1 MHVTGLQIP
10 SAITKSLQILA
21 GKVSET
27 RYKLA
32 EGAIERLFSS
42 TLTRAT
48 DGTIFV
54 ITGDIPAMWLR
65 DSTWQ
70 VRPLLA
76 AANDLEVAQLIADVS
91 KRQIEFV
98 LTDPYANAFNP
109 TPNGNCWHKDFPDQS
124 PWVFERKF
132 ELDSLAAVLDLAI
145 RLYLEGGFTNHF
157 TERFNKAVVVILDLL
172 EREQNHDPSTYRFER
187 QDVRDFDFLSHGGYG
202 APVAYTG
209 MVWSGFRPS
218 DDACKFGY
226 LIPANAHMA
235 KVLAQLAQLPDK
247 VFSDQASKD
256 RALKIS
262 GEIKIGIEKFGLVEF
277 EGKQIFAYECDGL
290 GNYLLQDDAN
300 IPSLLSLPYL
310 GVCTESDVLYLNT
323 REFILS
329 SSNPYF
335 YSGQVLTGLG
345 SQHTPENQVWPLG
358 IAMQGITSTSAAEIE
373 SCLQYLENSHAGT
386 NQMHESV
393 GKDDPSIFTRAWFS
407 WADMTFYH
415 LLLKSVNLI

>member
-1 MHVTGLQIP
+1 MNVKGLKVPKGVTN
-10 SAITKSLQILA
+10 SLQILA
-21 GKVSET
+21 GKVSES
-27 RYKLA
+27 RFQLA

-42 TLTRAT
+42 TLSRAS
-48 DGTIFV
+48 DGSIFV

-76 AANDLEVAQLIADVS
+76 SASDPEVAEIIANVL
-91 KRQIEFV
+91 KRQIEYV
-98 LTDPYANAFNP
+98 LIDPYANAFNP
-109 TPNGNCWHKDFPDQS
+109 EADGNCWHKDFIDQS

-132 ELDSLAAVLDLAI
+132 ELDSLAAVLDLSL
-145 RLYLEGGFTNHF
+145 RLYFESGYKAHF
-157 TERFNKAVVVILDLL
+157 SKRYSEAVKIILDLL
-172 EREQNHDPSTYRFER
+172 EREQEHDPDTYRF
-187 QDVRDFDFLSHGGYG
+187 VRENVREFDYLSHGGLG
-202 APVAYTG
+202 SPVARTG

-218 DDACKFGY
+218 DDACKYGY

-235 KVLAQLAQLPDK
+235 KVLEQLSDLPDE
-247 VFSDQASKD
+247 VFGETQSKSRARKLSD
-256 RALKIS
+256 
-262 GEIKIGIEKFGLVEF
+262 EIKAGILEHGIVEMAGEK
-277 EGKQIFAYECDGL
+277 IYAYECDGL

-310 GVCTESDVLYLNT
+310 GVCSELDPIYVKT

-329 SSNPYF
+329 SSNPFF
-335 YSGQVLTGLG
+335 YRGEVLTGLG

-358 IAMQGITSTSAAEIE
+358 IAMQGITSTSEIE
-373 SCLQYLENSHAGT
+373 IEECLKLLELSHAGT

-393 GKDDPSIFTRAWFS
+393 GMDNPQIFTREWFS
-407 WADMTFYH
+407 WADMTYYH

>member
-10 SAITKSLQILA
+10 IAITNSLQILES
-21 GKVSET
+21 KVSEA
-27 RYKLA
+27 RFKLA
-32 EGAIERLFSS
+32 QGAIQRLFSE
-42 TLTRAT
+42 TLSRSG
-48 DGTIFV
+48 DGSVFV

-70 VRPLLA
+70 IRPLLA
-76 AANDLEVAQLIADVS
+76 SANDPEVAQLIADVS
-91 KRQIEFV
+91 KRQIEYV
-98 LTDPYANAFNP
+98 LIDPYANAFNP
-109 TPNGNCWHKDFPDQS
+109 TPDGSCWHQDFPDQS

-132 ELDSLAAVLDLAI
+132 ELDSLAAVLDLAL
-145 RLYLEGGFTNHF
+145 RLYLETGYSDHF
-157 TERFNKAVVVILDLL
+157 TERFKDAVVVILNLL
-172 EREQNHDPSTYRFER
+172 EREQNHEPSAYRFK
-187 QDVRDFDFLSHGGYG
+187 RDGARDYDFLSHDGYG
-202 APVAYTG
+202 SPVVYTG

-235 KVLAQLAQLPDK
+235 NVLAQLAELPDE
-247 VFSDQASKD
+247 VFPDEASKE

-262 GEIKIGIEKFGLVEF
+262 NEIKAGIEKYGLVEF

-310 GVCTESDVLYLNT
+310 GVCSESDSIYLNT
-323 REFILS
+323 RDFILS
-329 SSNPYF
+329 SKNPYF
-335 YSGQVLTGLG
+335 YSGRVLTGLG

-373 SCLQYLENSHAGT
+373 ACIQLLENSHAGT

>member
-10 SAITKSLQILA
+10 LAITKSLQILES
-21 GKVSET
+21 KVSEA

-42 TLTRAT
+42 TLTRAA
-48 DGTIFV
+48 DGSIFV

-91 KRQIEFV
+91 KRQIEYV

-109 TPNGNCWHKDFPDQS
+109 TPDGNCWHKDFPDQS

-132 ELDSLAAVLDLAI
+132 ELDSLAAVVDLAI
-145 RLYLEGGFTNHF
+145 RLYLESGFTNQF
-157 TERFNKAVVVILDLL
+157 TERFNNAIKVILDLL
-172 EREQNHDPSTYRFER
+172 EREQNHDPNTYRFER
-187 QDVRDFDFLSHGGYG
+187 KDVRDFDFLSHGGYG
-202 APVAYTG
+202 SPVAYTG
-209 MVWSGFRPS
+209 MIWSGFRPS

-235 KVLAQLAQLPDK
+235 KVLEQLAELPNE

-262 GEIKIGIEKFGLVEF
+262 GEIKTGIEKFGLVEF

-310 GVCTESDVLYLNT
+310 GVCSELDPIYLNT

-358 IAMQGITSTSAAEIE
+358 IAMQGITSTSEREIE
-373 SCLQYLENSHAGT
+373 ECLKLLELSHAGT

-393 GKDDPSIFTRAWFS
+393 GMDNPRIFTREWFS

>member
-10 SAITKSLQILA
+10 IAITKSLQILES
-21 GKVSET
+21 KVSEA
-27 RYKLA
+27 RFELA
-32 EGAIERLFSS
+32 QGAIQRLFSN
-42 TLTRAT
+42 TLTRAA
-48 DGTIFV
+48 DGSIFV

-70 VRPLLA
+70 VRPLLTSA
-76 AANDLEVAQLIADVS
+76 RDPEVAQLIADVS
-91 KRQIEFV
+91 KRQIEYV
-98 LTDPYANAFNP
+98 LIDPYANAFNP
-109 TPNGNCWHKDFPDQS
+109 TPDGNCWHKDFPDQN

-145 RLYLEGGFTNHF
+145 RLYLESGFTDHF
-157 TERFNKAVVVILDLL
+157 TESFNEAVVVILDLL
-172 EREQNHDPSTYRFER
+172 EREQNHDPSTYRFKREA
-187 QDVRDFDFLSHGGYG
+187 VRDFDFLSHEGYG

-235 KVLAQLAQLPDK
+235 KVLAQLAELPDG
-247 VFSDQASKD
+247 VFPDEVTKE

-262 GEIKIGIEKFGLVEF
+262 NEIKAGIENFGVVEF
-277 EGKQIFAYECDGL
+277 AGKQIFVYECDGL

-300 IPSLLSLPYL
+300 IPSLISLPYL
-310 GVCTESDVLYLNT
+310 GVCSESDPTYLAT
-323 REFILS
+323 RGFALS
-329 SSNPYF
+329 DENPYF
-335 YSGQVLTGLG
+335 YRGQILTGLG
-345 SQHTPENQVWPLG
+345 SQHTPEQQVWPLG

-373 SCLQYLENSHAGT
+373 TCLQYLENSHAGT

>member
-1 MHVTGLQIP
+1 VNVTGLQIP
-10 SAITKSLQILA
+10 VEITKSLQTLRNL
-21 GKVSET
+21 VSET
-27 RYKLA
+27 RFDLA
-32 EGAIERLFSS
+32 QGAIERLFANTLSRSS
-42 TLTRAT
+42 
-48 DGTIFV
+48 DGSIFV

-76 AANDLEVAQLIADVS
+76 SAHDPEVAQIIADVS
-91 KRQIEFV
+91 RRQVEYV
-98 LTDPYANAFNP
+98 LLDPYANAFNP
-109 TPNGNCWHKDFPDQS
+109 TADGNCWHKDFSDQS

-145 RLYLEGGFTNHF
+145 RLYLVSGFSDHF
-157 TERFNKAVVVILDLL
+157 TERFSAAVEVILDLL
-172 EREQNHDPSTYRFER
+172 IREQNHVPETYRFKRE
-187 QDVRDFDFLSHGGYG
+187 DVRDYDYLSNDGYG

-218 DDACKFGY
+218 DDACKYGY

-235 KVLAQLAQLPDK
+235 KVLAQLADLPND
-247 VFSDQASKD
+247 VYSDITSKK
-256 RALKIS
+256 RAMQIS
-262 GEIKIGIEKFGLVEF
+262 DEIKRGIEKFGIVEF
-277 EGKQIFAYECDGL
+277 EGKKIFAYECDGF

-310 GVCTESDVLYLNT
+310 GVCAESDPIYLNT
-323 REFILS
+323 RSFVLS
-329 SSNPYF
+329 GKNPYF
-335 YSGQVLTGLG
+335 YQGKVLTGLG
-345 SQHTPENQVWPLG
+345 SQHTPVNQVWPLG
-358 IAMQGITSTSAAEIE
+358 IAMQGITSSSVEEIE
-373 SCLQYLENSHAGT
+373 ASLQFLEQSHAGT

-393 GKDDPSIFTRAWFS
+393 EMNDPKIFTRAWFS

>member
-10 SAITKSLQILA
+10 NAITKSLQILA

-42 TLTRAT
+42 TLSRAT

-109 TPNGNCWHKDFPDQS
+109 TPDGNCWHKDFPDQS

-172 EREQNHDPSTYRFER
+172 EREQNHDPNTYRFER
-187 QDVRDFDFLSHGGYG
+187 KDVRDFDFLSHGGYG
-202 APVAYTG
+202 SPVAYTG
-209 MVWSGFRPS
+209 MIWSGFRPS
-218 DDACKFGY
+218 DDACKYGY

-235 KVLAQLAQLPDK
+235 KVLTQLAELPDE

-262 GEIKIGIEKFGLVEF
+262 GEIKTGIEKFGLVEF

-310 GVCTESDVLYLNT
+310 GVCSESDSIYLNT
-323 REFILS
+323 RNFALS
-329 SSNPYF
+329 EKNPYF
-335 YSGQVLTGLG
+335 YRGQVLTGLG

-373 SCLQYLENSHAGT
+373 RCLQYLENSHAGT

>member
-1 MHVTGLQIP
+1 MNVTGLQIP
-10 SAITKSLQILA
+10 VEITKSLQTL
-21 GKVSET
+21 KNLVSET
-27 RYKLA
+27 RFNLA
-32 EGAIERLFSS
+32 LGAINRLFAN
-42 TLTRAT
+42 TLTRSS
-48 DGTIFV
+48 DGSMFV

-76 AANDLEVAQLIADVS
+76 SSQDLEVAKIIADVS
-91 KRQIEFV
+91 RQQIEFV
-98 LTDPYANAFNP
+98 LIDPYANAFNP
-109 TPNGNCWHKDFPDQS
+109 EPNGNCWHKDFSDQS

-145 RLYLEGGFTNHF
+145 RLHLESGFTDHF
-157 TERFNKAVVVILDLL
+157 TDRFHEAVIVILDLL
-172 EREQNHDPSTYRFER
+172 VREQNHQPDTYRFKR
-187 QDVRDFDFLSHGGYG
+187 TDVRDFDYLSHDGYG

-235 KVLAQLAQLPDK
+235 KVLAQLADLPND
-247 VFSDQASKD
+247 VYADLTSKK
-256 RALKIS
+256 RAIEIS
-262 GEIKIGIEKFGLVEF
+262 EQIKSGIERFGIVDLD
-277 EGKQIFAYECDGL
+277 GKKIFAYECDGL

-310 GVCTESDVLYLNT
+310 GVCTESDAIYLNT
-323 REFILS
+323 RNFVLS
-329 SSNPYF
+329 EKNPYF
-335 YSGQVLTGLG
+335 YIGQVLTGLG
-345 SQHTPENQVWPLG
+345 SQHTPVNQVWPLG
-358 IAMQGITSTSAAEIE
+358 IAMQGITSTSAEEIE
-373 SCLQYLENSHAGT
+373 SCLQFLELSHAGT
-386 NQMHESV
+386 NHMHESV
-393 GKDDPSIFTRAWFS
+393 EMNDPKIFTRAWFS

>member
-1 MHVTGLQIP
+1 VRVTGLQIP
-10 SAITKSLQILA
+10 IAITKSLQILES
-21 GKVSET
+21 KVSAARFE
-27 RYKLA
+27 LA
-32 EGAIERLFSS
+32 QGAIQRLFSS
-42 TLTRAT
+42 TLTRAA
-48 DGTIFV
+48 DGSIFV

-76 AANDLEVAQLIADVS
+76 TAQDPEVAHLIADVS
-91 KRQIEFV
+91 KRQIEYV

-109 TPNGNCWHKDFPDQS
+109 TPDGNCWHKDFPDQS

-132 ELDSLAAVLDLAI
+132 ELDSLAAVLDLAV
-145 RLYLEGGFTNHF
+145 RLYLESGLTDHF
-157 TERFNKAVVVILDLL
+157 TGRFNEAVVVILDLL
-172 EREQNHDPSTYRFER
+172 EREQNHDPSTYRFKREE
-187 QDVRDFDFLSHGGYG
+187 VRDFDYLSHDGYG
-202 APVAYTG
+202 SPVAYTG

-235 KVLAQLAQLPDK
+235 KALKQLATLPDA
-247 VFSDQASKD
+247 VFSDQVSKL

-262 GEIKIGIEKFGLVEF
+262 DEINSGIAKFGLVEF
-277 EGKQIFAYECDGL
+277 KGKQIFAYECDGL

-310 GVCTESDVLYLNT
+310 GVCSESDPVYLATRNFVLSD
-323 REFILS
+323 E
-329 SSNPYF
+329 NPYF
-335 YSGQVLTGLG
+335 YRGQVLTGLG
-345 SQHTPENQVWPLG
+345 SQHTPENQIWPLG
-358 IAMQGITSTSAAEIE
+358 IAMQGITSTSAAEVEI
-373 SCLQYLENSHAGT
+373 CLQYLENSHAGT

-393 GKDDPSIFTRAWFS
+393 GKDDPRIFTRAWFS

>member
-10 SAITKSLQILA
+10 LAITKSLQILES
-21 GKVSET
+21 KVSEA

-42 TLTRAT
+42 TLTRAA
-48 DGTIFV
+48 DGSIFV

-70 VRPLLA
+70 IRPLLA
-76 AANDLEVAQLIADVS
+76 AANDLEVAEIIADVL
-91 KRQIEFV
+91 KRQIEYV
-98 LTDPYANAFNP
+98 LLDPYANAFNP
-109 TPNGNCWHKDFPDQS
+109 EADGNCWHKDFPNQS

-132 ELDSLAAVLDLAI
+132 ELDSLAAVLDLAT
-145 RLYLEGGFTNHF
+145 RLYLESGFTNHF
-157 TERFNKAVVVILDLL
+157 TERFNDATKVILDLL
-172 EREQNHDPSTYRFER
+172 EREQNHDPNTYRFER
-187 QDVRDFDFLSHGGYG
+187 KDVRDFDFLSHGGYG
-202 APVAYTG
+202 SPVAYTG
-209 MVWSGFRPS
+209 MIWSGFRPS

-235 KVLAQLAQLPDK
+235 KVLEQLAELPDE

-262 GEIKIGIEKFGLVEF
+262 GEIKTGIEKFGLVEF

-310 GVCTESDVLYLNT
+310 GVCSELDPIYLNT

-335 YSGQVLTGLG
+335 YSGEVLTGLG

-358 IAMQGITSTSAAEIE
+358 IAMQGITSTSEREIE
-373 SCLQYLENSHAGT
+373 ECLKLLELSHAGT

-393 GKDDPSIFTRAWFS
+393 GMDNPRIFTREWFS

>member
-10 SAITKSLQILA
+10 LAITKSLQILES
-21 GKVSET
+21 KVSEA

-42 TLTRAT
+42 TLTRAA
-48 DGTIFV
+48 DGSIFV

-91 KRQIEFV
+91 KRQIEYV

-109 TPNGNCWHKDFPDQS
+109 TPDGNCWHKDFPDQS

-132 ELDSLAAVLDLAI
+132 ELDSLAAVVDLAI
-145 RLYLEGGFTNHF
+145 RLYLESGFTNQF
-157 TERFNKAVVVILDLL
+157 TERFNNAIKVILDLL
-172 EREQNHDPSTYRFER
+172 EREQNHDPNTYRFER
-187 QDVRDFDFLSHGGYG
+187 KDVRDFDFLSHGGYG
-202 APVAYTG
+202 SPVAYTG
-209 MVWSGFRPS
+209 MIWSGFRPS

-235 KVLAQLAQLPDK
+235 KVLEQLAELPNE
-247 VFSDQASKD
+247 VFSDQTSKD

-310 GVCTESDVLYLNT
+310 GVCSELDPIYLNT

-358 IAMQGITSTSAAEIE
+358 IAMQGITSSSEREIE
-373 SCLQYLENSHAGT
+373 ESLKLLELSHAGT

-393 GKDDPSIFTRAWFS
+393 GMDNPRIFTREWFS

>member
-10 SAITKSLQILA
+10 LAITKSLQILES
-21 GKVSET
+21 KVSEA

-42 TLTRAT
+42 TLTRAA
-48 DGTIFV
+48 DGSIFV

-91 KRQIEFV
+91 KRQIEYV
-98 LTDPYANAFNP
+98 LLDPYANAFNP
-109 TPNGNCWHKDFPDQS
+109 EADGNCWHKDFPNQS

-132 ELDSLAAVLDLAI
+132 ELDSLAAVLDLAT
-145 RLYLEGGFTNHF
+145 RLYLESGFTNHF
-157 TERFNKAVVVILDLL
+157 TERFNDATKVILDLL
-172 EREQNHDPSTYRFER
+172 EREQNHDPNTYRFER
-187 QDVRDFDFLSHGGYG
+187 KDVRDFDFLSHGGYG
-202 APVAYTG
+202 SPVAYTG
-209 MVWSGFRPS
+209 MIWSGFRPS

-235 KVLAQLAQLPDK
+235 KVLEQLAELPNE
-247 VFSDQASKD
+247 VFSDQTSKD

-310 GVCTESDVLYLNT
+310 GVCSELDPIYLNT

-335 YSGQVLTGLG
+335 YSGEVLTGLG

-358 IAMQGITSTSAAEIE
+358 IAMQGITSTSEREIE
-373 SCLQYLENSHAGT
+373 ECLKLLELSHAGT

-393 GKDDPSIFTRAWFS
+393 GMDNPRIFTREWFS

>member
-10 SAITKSLQILA
+10 SAITKSLQILG
-21 GKVSET
+21 GKVSES
-27 RYKLA
+27 RFQLA
-32 EGAIERLFSS
+32 KGAIERLFSS
-42 TLTRAT
+42 TLTRAA
-48 DGTIFV
+48 DGSIFV

-70 VRPLLA
+70 VRPLLSA
-76 AANDLEVAQLIADVS
+76 ASDLEVAQLIADVS
-91 KRQIEFV
+91 KRQVEFV

-109 TPNGNCWHKDFPDQS
+109 TPDGNCWHRDFPDQS

-132 ELDSLAAVLDLAI
+132 ELDSLAAVLDLAL
-145 RLYLEGGFTNHF
+145 RLYVESGFTNHF
-157 TERFNKAVVVILDLL
+157 TERFDKAVVVILDLL
-172 EREQNHDPSTYRFER
+172 EREQNHDPNTYRFVR

-235 KVLAQLAQLPDK
+235 KVLEQLSELPDE
-247 VFSDQASKD
+247 VFSDQASKK
-256 RALKIS
+256 RALRIS
-262 GEIKIGIEKFGLVEF
+262 QEIKSGIDKFGLVEF

-310 GVCTESDVLYLNT
+310 GVCSESDSIYLNT
-323 REFILS
+323 RNFVLS
-329 SSNPYF
+329 EKNPYF
-335 YSGQVLTGLG
+335 YRGQVLTGLG

-358 IAMQGITSTSAAEIE
+358 IAMQGITSVSAAEIE
-373 SCLQYLENSHAGT
+373 SCLQSLENSHAGT

>member
-76 AANDLEVAQLIADVS
+76 VANDLEVAQLIADVS

-109 TPNGNCWHKDFPDQS
+109 TPDGNCWHRDFPDQS

-172 EREQNHDPSTYRFER
+172 EREQNHDPNTYRFER
-187 QDVRDFDFLSHGGYG
+187 KDFRDFDFLSHGGYG
-202 APVAYTG
+202 SPVAYTG
-209 MVWSGFRPS
+209 MIWSGFRPS
-218 DDACKFGY
+218 DDACKYGY

-235 KVLAQLAQLPDK
+235 KVLTQLAELPDE

-262 GEIKIGIEKFGLVEF
+262 GEIKTGIEKFGLVEF

-329 SSNPYF
+329 SSNPFF

>member
-1 MHVTGLQIP
+1 VNVTGLQIP
-10 SAITKSLQILA
+10 VEITKSLQTL
-21 GKVSET
+21 KNLVSET
-27 RYKLA
+27 RFNLA
-32 EGAIERLFSS
+32 LGAINRLFAN
-42 TLTRAT
+42 TLTRSS
-48 DGTIFV
+48 DGSMFV

-76 AANDLEVAQLIADVS
+76 SSQDLEVAKIIADVS
-91 KRQIEFV
+91 RQQIEFV
-98 LTDPYANAFNP
+98 LIDPYANAFNP
-109 TPNGNCWHKDFPDQS
+109 EPNGNCWHKDFSDQS

-145 RLYLEGGFTNHF
+145 RLHLESGFTDHF
-157 TERFNKAVVVILDLL
+157 TDRFHEAVIVILDLL
-172 EREQNHDPSTYRFER
+172 VREQNHQPDTYRFKR
-187 QDVRDFDFLSHGGYG
+187 TDVRDFDYLSHDGYG

-235 KVLAQLAQLPDK
+235 KVLAQLADLPND
-247 VFSDQASKD
+247 VYADLTSKK
-256 RALKIS
+256 RAIEIS
-262 GEIKIGIEKFGLVEF
+262 EQIKSGIERFGIVDLD
-277 EGKQIFAYECDGL
+277 GKKIFAYECDGL

-310 GVCTESDVLYLNT
+310 GVCTESDAIYLNT
-323 REFILS
+323 RNFVLS
-329 SSNPYF
+329 EKNPYF
-335 YSGQVLTGLG
+335 YIGQVLTGLG
-345 SQHTPENQVWPLG
+345 SQHTPVNQVWPLG
-358 IAMQGITSTSAAEIE
+358 IAMQGITSTSAEEIE
-373 SCLQYLENSHAGT
+373 SCLQFLELSHAGT
-386 NQMHESV
+386 NHMHESV
-393 GKDDPSIFTRAWFS
+393 EMNDPKIFTRAWFS

>member
-1 MHVTGLQIP
+1 
-10 SAITKSLQILA
+10 
-21 GKVSET
+21 
-27 RYKLA
+27 
-32 EGAIERLFSS
+32 
-42 TLTRAT
+42 
-48 DGTIFV
+48 
-54 ITGDIPAMWLR
+54 MWLR

-70 VRPLLA
+70 VRPLLTSA
-76 AANDLEVAQLIADVS
+76 RDPEVAQLIADVS
-91 KRQIEFV
+91 KRQIEYV
-98 LTDPYANAFNP
+98 LIDPYANAFNP
-109 TPNGNCWHKDFPDQS
+109 TPDGNCWHKDFPDQN

-145 RLYLEGGFTNHF
+145 RLYLESGFTDHF
-157 TERFNKAVVVILDLL
+157 TESFNEAVVVILDLL
-172 EREQNHDPSTYRFER
+172 EREQNHDPSTYRFKREA
-187 QDVRDFDFLSHGGYG
+187 VRDFDFLSHDGYG

-235 KVLAQLAQLPDK
+235 KVLAQLAELPDG
-247 VFSDQASKD
+247 VFPDEVTKE

-262 GEIKIGIEKFGLVEF
+262 NEIKAGIENFGVVEF
-277 EGKQIFAYECDGL
+277 AGKQIFVYECDGL

-300 IPSLLSLPYL
+300 IPSLISLPYL
-310 GVCTESDVLYLNT
+310 GVCSESDPTYLAT
-323 REFILS
+323 RGFALS
-329 SSNPYF
+329 DENPYF
-335 YSGQVLTGLG
+335 YRGQILTGLG
-345 SQHTPENQVWPLG
+345 SQHTPEQQVWPLG

-373 SCLQYLENSHAGT
+373 TCLQYLENSHAGT